1 MAGTQR
7 QNTSVGHRLGYGL
20 GQMVKR
26 VRAAWFS
33 MESNLIGRAG
43 DRAPLV
49 KAGLLVMKIVLGV
62 AGLVAVLFAA
72 FWLAAFV
79 LGVFAL
85 ITFGGRHD
93 EDDSSL
99 LYTPD
104 GYEADGFYVNGMKAY
119 DYDE

>member
-62 AGLVAVLFAA
+62 AGLAAVLFAA

-79 LGVFAL
+79 LAVFAL
-85 ITFGGRHD
+85 ITFGGGQD
-93 EDDSSL
+93 KPGSDNSIFDDGINTAMDPWNFWKS
-99 LYTPD
+99 
-104 GYEADGFYVNGMKAY
+104 
-119 DYDE
+119 